1 MAYGYQVRIPTVFGT
16 GLSVMSRAGATL
28 IPAVQGDPVLEI
40 RLNATRKV
48 PANDSGSGTLP
59 EHAVM
64 PCGVIRW

>member
-1 MAYGYQVRIPTVFGT
+1 MAYSNQVRIPTVFGT
-16 GLSVMSRAGATL
+16 GLFVMSWAGVAL
-28 IPAVQGDPVLEI
+28 IPAVQGDPVFEI
-40 RLNATRKV
+40 RLRATGKA